1 MRLKIIKYA
10 LHFQKEVSYVDMNG
24 IIACELIIAVV
35 WMGLM
40 FTSFA
45 NTELIADQSSKS
57 EGETK
62 TDRFGRVKQPDL
74 SPRGHEDCSRR
85 LLGEKHRCGSVP
97 SGK

>member
-1 MRLKIIKYA
+1 ML
-10 LHFQKEVSYVDMNG
+10 SMNG

-35 WMGLM
+35 WMGLI

-62 TDRFGRVKQPDL
+62 TDGFRTALKQPDL

-85 LLGEKHRCGSVP
+85 LLGEKHGCGSVP